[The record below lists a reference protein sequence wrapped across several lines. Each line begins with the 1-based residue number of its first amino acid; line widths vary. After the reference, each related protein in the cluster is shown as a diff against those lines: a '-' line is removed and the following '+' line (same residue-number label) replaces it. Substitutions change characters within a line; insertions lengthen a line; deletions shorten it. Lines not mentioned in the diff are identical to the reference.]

1 MSRYR
6 AIYVPLARPSPQF
19 LNRNA
24 SAAIEKVPHSI
35 DNLLS
40 IASRS
45 SSEISLGMDRKKER
59 KKGER
64 ERERGNSKQE
74 EFRFS
79 KFCEI
84 IEDSK
89 LDDSN
94 MYVQIFERDVSRL
107 MRRNVARKNGS
118 ILIVNS
124 AQSTMSKVYK
134 GS

>member
-59 KKGER
+59 KKRER
-64 ERERGNSKQE
+64 ERERGNRKL
-74 EFRFS
+74 RFS